1 MHTATSHTHTHRRC
15 SKNCC
20 MKSRSQCTVHSL
32 RFRLQQKPIC
42 DDRGSFLDVVRSGCS
57 GYSWCVLWFCMS
69 VCVCFL
75 IYTLFFMCVVAT
87 VFWVFF
93 FFFFEYC
100 LGVMIYLLARR
111 LQRSHCPSQATPTLF
126 ALTEINGGDKILYI
140 LISRIMDHTK

>member
-1 MHTATSHTHTHRRC
+1 MFWLQLMC
-15 SKNCC
+15 FMILYEC
-20 MKSRSQCTVHSL
+20 MCVFSYLYFIFHVCG
-32 RFRLQQKPIC
+32 C
-42 DDRGSFLDVVRSGCS
+42 NSFLGV
-57 GYSWCVLWFCMS
+57 
-69 VCVCFL
+69 
-75 IYTLFFMCVVAT
+75 
-87 VFWVFF
+87 F